1 MAGGSGAFQA
11 GNVLPGFLLDILAL
25 GYQNNPLI
33 FTSRTALAIA
43 STNTVYSQSFI
54 LRRGC
59 TYGWEVKFTS
69 SGVVA
74 VTVELEQSNQPPET
88 EGSQDDS
95 FVIPVGKTG
104 TNGLYPTTTIVA
116 ASVRYITAYSPVATV
131 LGRLKFTGT
140 GANAAST
147 VCSIARMYEIKNF

>member
-1 MAGGSGAFQA
+1 MAGGAGAFQA
-11 GNVLPGFLLDILAL
+11 GNVTPGFLVNILGL
-25 GYQNNPLI
+25 GGV
-33 FTSRTALAIA
+33 TTLAVP

-59 TYGWEVKFTS
+59 TYGWEIAFTS
-69 SGVVA
+69 NGVVA
-74 VTVELEQSNQPPET
+74 VTVELEQSNQPPVT
-88 EGSQDDS
+88 EGAQDDS
-95 FVIPVGKTG
+95 FVIPVGKAT
-104 TNGLYPTTTIVA
+104 TNGLYPTNTIVA
-116 ASVRYITAYSPVATV
+116 ANVRYITAYSPIATV

>member
-11 GNVLPGFLLDILAL
+11 GNVLPGFLTDILAL
-25 GYQNNPLI
+25 GYQSNPLI
-33 FTSRTALAIA
+33 FTSKTALAVA
-43 STNTVYSQSFI
+43 STNVVYSQSFI

-59 TYGWEVKFTS
+59 TFGWEVAFTS
-69 SGVVA
+69 GGVVA

-95 FVIPVGKTG
+95 FAIPVIKAS
-104 TNGLYPTTTIVA
+104 TNGLYPTGTIVA
-116 ASVRYITAYSPVATV
+116 AGVRYFNAYSPVATV

-147 VCSIARMYEIKNF
+147 VCSIARVYEIKNF

>member
-1 MAGGSGAFQA
+1 MAGGTGAFQA
-11 GNVLPGFLLDILAL
+11 GNVTPGFLVDILAL
-25 GYQNNPLI
+25 GYQSNPLI
-33 FTSRTALAIA
+33 FTSKTMLAVA

-59 TYGWEVKFTS
+59 TYGWEVAFTS

-74 VTVELEQSNQPPET
+74 VTVELEQSNQPPVT

-95 FVIPVGKTG
+95 FVIPVGKAT
-104 TNGLYPTTTIVA
+104 TNGLYPTGTIA
-116 ASVRYITAYSPVATV
+116 ATGVRYIVAYSPVATV

-140 GANAAST
+140 GINAAST

>member
-1 MAGGSGAFQA
+1 MAGGTGAFQA
-11 GNVLPGFLLDILAL
+11 GNVTPGFLVDILAL
-25 GYQNNPLI
+25 GYQSNPLI
-33 FTSRTALAIA
+33 FTSKTALAVA

-74 VTVELEQSNQPPET
+74 VTVELEQSNQPPVT
-88 EGSQDDS
+88 EGAQDDS
-95 FVIPVGKTG
+95 FVIPVGKAT
-104 TNGLYPTTTIVA
+104 TNGLYPTGTIIA
-116 ASVRYITAYSPVATV
+116 TDVRYITAYSPVATV

-147 VCSIARMYEIKNF
+147 ACSIARVYEIKNF